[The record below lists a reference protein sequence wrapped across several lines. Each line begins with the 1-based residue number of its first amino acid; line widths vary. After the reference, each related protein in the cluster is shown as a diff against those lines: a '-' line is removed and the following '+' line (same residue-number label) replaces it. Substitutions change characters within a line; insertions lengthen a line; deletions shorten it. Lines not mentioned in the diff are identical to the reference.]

1 MEKHREAQKELKCVF
16 VDLEKMVNGKWVV
29 HDIYED
35 NKTVENR
42 QVQSTVGITSGIDSE
57 PPQVG
62 VFMEYDVHTVY
73 WE

>member
-1 MEKHREAQKELKCVF
+1 MTETF
-16 VDLEKMVNGKWVV
+16 VRVV

-35 NKTVENR
+35 NKTVVNR

-62 VFMEYDVHTVY
+62 VFMEYDVRTVY
-73 WE
+73 

>member
-1 MEKHREAQKELKCVF
+1 MTEMYVR
-16 VDLEKMVNGKWVV
+16 VV

-35 NKTVENR
+35 NKTVVNR

-57 PPQVG
+57 PPQAG

-73 WE
+73 

>member
-1 MEKHREAQKELKCVF
+1 MNEEDRNDGDETF
-16 VDLEKMVNGKWVV
+16 VRVV

-35 NKTVENR
+35 NKMVENR

>member
-1 MEKHREAQKELKCVF
+1 MNE
-16 VDLEKMVNGKWVV
+16 
-29 HDIYED
+29 ED
-35 NKTVENR
+35 RNDGDVCEGGARHLWGQQDGGEQTGSKYSWDYVR
-42 QVQSTVGITSGIDSE
+42 IDSE